1 MFAFDFFLSS
11 AHGNAPRER
20 PRWPGLLQSSKDRAK
35 PIVVDFVRDF
45 RFRQWVFAAVLG
57 SRLGFTSKFY
67 AAASAPS

>member
-1 MFAFDFFLSS
+1 ML
-11 AHGNAPRER
+11 H
-20 PRWPGLLQSSKDRAK
+20 SSKDRAK